1 MAYQVAKSIAQMSV
15 PLKGQ
20 VDGIILTGGAA
31 HSSMLTGMIQ
41 EYAGHIGN
49 YIIMPGEDELEAL
62 AQGAERILSGEEK
75 GNKY

>member
-31 HSSMLTGMIQ
+31 HSPMLTGMIQ